1 MKNKLKYESYQVA
14 MRLLENAKRHKDMP
28 MCIAAVAVAESI
40 IADRCQSY
48 LYFKE
53 KSFMETRENEK
64 RYISTKELIDK
75 CGKHFKMLPLAIKPK
90 IGKEIVCKDLFEECQ
105 LWLKERNNILHG
117 FAKSKPSE
125 GTKNIVEFHHNAIDS
140 AENGLRLTMLVSKWH
155 KQQLQITNT
164 KK

>member
-40 IADRCQSY
+40 VADRCQSY
-48 LYFKE
+48 LFFKE
-53 KSFMETRENEK
+53 KEFMVSRENEK
-64 RYISTKELIDK
+64 RYVSTKELIDK
-75 CGKHFKMLPLAIKPK
+75 CGNHFKILALTIKPK
-90 IGKEIVCKDLFEECQ
+90 TGKEINCKDLFGECQ

-125 GTKNIVEFHHNAIDS
+125 VTKNIVEFHHNAID
-140 AENGLRLTMLVSKWH
+140 ATENGLRLVKH
-155 KQQLQITNT
+155 IKNGTNNNF
-164 KK
+164 K

>member
-1 MKNKLKYESYQVA
+1 MKNRTKYESYYVA

-40 IADRCQSY
+40 IADRCESY

-53 KSFMETRENEK
+53 KAFMESREKEK
-64 RYISTKELIDK
+64 QFVSTKVMIDK
-75 CGKHFKMLPLAIKPK
+75 CGKHFKTLPLTIKPK
-90 IGKEIVCKDLFEECQ
+90 TGKTIFCKDLFGECK

-125 GTKNIVEFHHNAIDS
+125 GTKNIVEFHHNAIDA
-140 AENGLRLTMLVSKWH
+140 AENGLRLTKLINKWH
-155 KQQLQITNT
+155 KQQLQLTNKT
-164 KK
+164 K